1 MQGIGQGFNLSGH
14 IFLGSENLPPLLDY
28 CIVGKGRPIAYYM
41 PTTEVI
47 SRILIC
53 SLSLQR
59 VYPGLKSQSKDR

>member
-1 MQGIGQGFNLSGH
+1 MQGIGQGFNLNGH

-47 SRILIC
+47 IEC
-53 SLSLQR
+53 
-59 VYPGLKSQSKDR
+59 